1 MYKTSLQNLSP
12 TKSIKNQKLKKTIP
26 MSNENKITKKYTQK
40 KKKSIKQYNMNCI
53 LTKTVLRICS
63 LPWDHQNSFDT

>member
-1 MYKTSLQNLSP
+1 
-12 TKSIKNQKLKKTIP
+12 

-63 LPWDHQNSFDT
+63 LP